1 MIKEDFRAKE
11 IREMFDRWSNAREDW
26 DVDAREDIDFY
37 LGNHFSDEETDELSS
52 RNQSAVPIDRLYS
65 ASNVKPKLSDTS

>member
-26 DVDAREDIDFY
+26 DVAAREDIDFY
-37 LGNHFSDEETDELSS
+37 LG
-52 RNQSAVPIDRLYS
+52 II
-65 ASNVKPKLSDTS
+65 